1 MPSTLTWVDHD
12 AQARDRSLRIL
23 SLFKEKDTRDELGL
37 GSIRDSL
44 ADQLFPGTST
54 IQTRLRYFL
63 FVPWVYQ
70 QLEGTKVPAFEFA
83 ARARRQELALVGPLL
98 EGDDQAGV
106 FGKDAGGQLKRLPSS
121 VYWAGLSSW
130 GIRRFDLS
138 QEQYHRSVDA
148 LYRARAKQGTHR
160 TEGSDGPETATW
172 HPRLPKPPQGFPA
185 QLDFRLDREEAE
197 FLRDRM
203 AMAHPKSLLAHL
215 ALNGRPAEADFA
227 WTHPDLATF
236 PPAIRELLDHAQRFS
251 EVMAGAAILYN
262 LLLAELDG
270 DPDGLVEEH
279 RLGLTDW
286 VSEINTDALS
296 TWDLGRFWGLVLD
309 QGHRIT
315 PATRTFVESWVRAVR
330 QVRLSLAD
338 DVQVRDLVRRREMV
352 LKKARSRFTNRQ
364 ARLQWNGY
372 AGMGR
377 MAFRWPG
384 ARLLL
389 NDLYAGLGSD

>member
-70 QLEGTKVPAFEFA
+70 QLEAAKVPAFEFA

-121 VYWAGLSSW
+121 VYWAGLGSW

-160 TEGSDGPETATW
+160 TEGSDGPETVTW

-185 QLDFRLDREEAE
+185 QLDFRLDIEEAE

-203 AMAHPKSLLAHL
+203 AMAHPKSLFAHL
-215 ALNGRPAEADFA
+215 ALNGRPAVADFA

-236 PPAIRELLDHAQRFS
+236 PAAIRELLDHAQRFS
-251 EVMAGAAILYN
+251 EVMAGAAIVYN

-279 RLGLTDW
+279 RQGLAEW
-286 VSEINTDALS
+286 VSDIDHDAV
-296 TWDLGRFWGLVLD
+296 TAWDLGRFWGLVLD
-309 QGHRIT
+309 KGHRIT

-330 QVRLSLAD
+330 QSPLSLAD
-338 DVQVRDLVRRREMV
+338 DSQVRDLVRRREMV
-352 LKKARSRFTNRQ
+352 LKKARSRFASRQ
-364 ARLQWNGY
+364 ARLQWSGY

-389 NDLYAGLGSD
+389 GDLFAGLGSV